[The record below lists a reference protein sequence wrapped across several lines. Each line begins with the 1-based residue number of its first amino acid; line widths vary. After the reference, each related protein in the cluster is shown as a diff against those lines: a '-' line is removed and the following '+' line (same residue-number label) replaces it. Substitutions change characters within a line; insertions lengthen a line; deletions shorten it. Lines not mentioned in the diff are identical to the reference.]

1 MNRRRRRARS
11 GRGRSDGLGRTERAA
26 RAAGVIAGWGP
37 EPERIVAVWGGAC
50 VVAVRGGRASLP
62 DGVGQG
68 VAGGHQDRGSAAGE
82 VRSERVKC
90 VVCAAVWGAGRADAQ
105 LRPFSSAGPGLAD
118 EN

>member
-1 MNRRRRRARS
+1 VR
-11 GRGRSDGLGRTERAA
+11 
-26 RAAGVIAGWGP
+26 
-37 EPERIVAVWGGAC
+37 GGAC

-68 VAGGHQDRGSAAGE
+68 VAGGHRDRGSAAGE